1 MTGRFDADTDS
12 GSDSSDFLPLSVLS
26 ICRDANEFD
35 KVIREDSS
43 TKDGF
48 DELVAKDLDQNELAA
63 IGRSAR
69 IGVAGTTWTDAA
81 EFTSEPESYSE
92 DTSVPKSDSQFHRV
106 ATTDGDSWKLEQD
119 ELVKLLV
126 QEFGPLAG
134 EEEEEKLIF
143 EADAVMFSDVL
154 IVGVLHLTTH
164 RLTFHASL
172 LSARPDLP
180 PSQQIIKAGPVTIH
194 LPRFRKKRRVWLEL
208 THDMMCSY
216 ASSSPDDHIR
226 PLRSILLS
234 SIRDISLADPNNP
247 RTFQVSCGEDL
258 DLTGSVEFD
267 TEESAH
273 EWRKEVSGAI
283 FLQRHRKREVI
294 GSDFTGVNDGIRV
307 SYPLHKI
314 EKVKMVHHA
323 NKDFAVIQ
331 VEGLEQNEGQLYLG
345 PILPVPAWD
354 ALEDYINEAKHRVAA
369 SSTLSEAP
377 VVVDLGPLTFTQDP
391 QSLSSPTPPVDA
403 KEKMLRNALGLGEE
417 PDIWCTRARVFRRI
431 SCLGYF
437 VVSPHYAGFWGK
449 YLVKEDVKYRL
460 PMRII
465 VSASPLKERYIKIYG
480 LCLEIEGSPDLKF
493 QFKSQFDRDEVI
505 RRINTARARLA
516 SESSFGSTPTL
527 TSSVS
532 STPTSNSRPST
543 PQTASLS
550 SPPTSPAKSALD
562 AISPLERGTALLASA
577 GMRVPM
583 SSILS
588 MPKVINIESSTLI
601 GRPPMHFVC
610 LTIGSRG
617 DVQPYIALGVGL
629 KKEHHRV
636 TIVTHEEYR
645 PWIEGFGLEF
655 KQAGGD
661 PGALMKLSVENK
673 MFSPE
678 FFKQSLGNFRPWLD
692 QLLIDAWE
700 SCQGADVLLES
711 PSAMAGVHIAEALHI
726 PYFRT
731 FTMPWTK
738 TSEFPHAFLSPP
750 VDSPTFNSASY
761 VLFNNVMWAATSGQ
775 INRWRRNV
783 LKVGNTDMG
792 HLMQSKIV
800 FIYNFSQA
808 VVPKPLDW
816 GDSISISGY
825 WFLDNPDLGWEPPQ
839 SLLAW
844 MEKARSDGKPIVYI
858 GFGSITVPNP
868 NRVTSRIVE
877 AVLKSDV
884 RAIISKGWSARMSKT
899 DGKEPTIPPECYQ
912 LDKVPHDWLF
922 PQIDAALH
930 HGGAGTTGA
939 SLRAGIPTLI
949 KPWFGDQFF
958 WASRVQKLGAGLK
971 VSGLRVNE
979 LADALTKA
987 TTSRIMKEKAMIV
1000 GEKIRAEDGVRTAI
1014 RTIYTYIP
1022 RASRDRTLLK

>member
-1 MTGRFDADTDS
+1 MINPSFDTDNDS
-12 GSDSSDFLPLSVLS
+12 GSDDFLPPFILS

-35 KVIREDSS
+35 KVIRDDSS

-48 DELVAKDLDQNELAA
+48 NQLVAKDLDQDELAVV
-63 IGRSAR
+63 GRSAR
-69 IGVAGTTWTDAA
+69 LDVAGTTWTDA
-81 EFTSEPESYSE
+81 EFTSEPESYSD
-92 DTSVPKSDSQFHRV
+92 DTSIPKFDQFHRV
-106 ATTDGDSWKLEQD
+106 ATTDGDSWKLEED

-126 QEFGPLAG
+126 QEFGSLG
-134 EEEEEKLIF
+134 EEEEKLIF
-143 EADAVMFSDVL
+143 EADALMFNDVL

-172 LSARPDLP
+172 LSARPDLL
-180 PSQQIIKAGPVTIH
+180 PSQQVIKAGPVTVH
-194 LPRFRKKRRVWLEL
+194 LPRFHKKRRLWLEL
-208 THDMMCSY
+208 THDMMCTY
-216 ASSSPDDHIR
+216 SSSNPDDHLR

-234 SIRDISLADPNNP
+234 GIQGISLVDPNNP
-247 RTFQVSCGEDL
+247 RIFQVACGEDL
-258 DLTGSVEFD
+258 DVAGIVEFD
-267 TEESAH
+267 TEESAQ
-273 EWRKEVSGAI
+273 EWRKELTGAL
-283 FLQRHRKREVI
+283 FFQRHRRREAI
-294 GSDFTGVNDGIRV
+294 GSDFSDVNDGIRV

-314 EKVKMVHHA
+314 EKVKMIESF
-323 NKDFAVIQ
+323 NKDVAIIHVD
-331 VEGLEQNEGQLYLG
+331 GLEQNDGQLYLG
-345 PILPVPAWD
+345 PILRVPAWL
-354 ALEDYINEAKHRVAA
+354 ALEDHINEAKQRVAA
-369 SSTLSEAP
+369 LSTPPEAP
-377 VVVDLGPLTFTQDP
+377 VVVDLGPLTFAQDAQITKLP
-391 QSLSSPTPPVDA
+391 PTDA
-403 KEKMLRNALGLGEE
+403 KEKILRNALGLGEE
-417 PDIWCTRARVFRRI
+417 PEIWCTRARVFRKI

-437 VVSPHYAGFWGK
+437 VVSPHYIGFWGK
-449 YLVKEDVKYRL
+449 YVMKEDVKYRL
-460 PMRII
+460 PMRI
-465 VSASPLKERYIKIYG
+465 VNSASPITGKILKIHG
-480 LCLEIEGSPDLKF
+480 LCLEIEGSPNLKF
-493 QFKSQFDRDEVI
+493 QFKTQDIRDEVI
-505 RRINTARARLA
+505 RRINNSRALLL
-516 SESSFGSTPTL
+516 SESYI
-527 TSSVS
+527 S
-532 STPTSNSRPST
+532 STPALSTTSSSSPTSDSRPNT
-543 PQTASLS
+543 PQSSNFSLH
-550 SPPTSPAKSALD
+550 PTSPAKNALD

-577 GMRVPM
+577 GMKYPM
-583 SSILS
+583 STILS
-588 MPKVINIESSTLI
+588 LPKVINLESNILI
-601 GRPPMHFVC
+601 SRPSMHFVC

-645 PWIEGFGLEF
+645 EWIEGFGLEF

-678 FFKQSLGNFRPWLD
+678 FFKESLANFRPWLD
-692 QLLIDAWE
+692 QLLLDAWE

-775 INRWRRNV
+775 INRWRRHT
-783 LKVGNTDMG
+783 LKIGNTDMG
-792 HLMQSKIV
+792 HLAQSKVV

-816 GDSISISGY
+816 GDLISISGY
-825 WFLDNPDLGWEPPQ
+825 WFLDNPDLDWGPPE
-839 SLLAW
+839 SLITW
-844 MEKARSDGKPIVYI
+844 MEKAHEDGKPIVYI

-877 AVLKSDV
+877 AVLRSDV

-899 DGKEPTIPPECYQ
+899 DGKEPSMPPECYQ
-912 LDKVPHDWLF
+912 LDNVPHDWLF
-922 PQIDAALH
+922 PQIDAAFH

-939 SLRAGIPTLI
+939 SLRAGIPTII

-958 WASRVQKLGAGLK
+958 WASRVQKLGAGIK
-971 VSGLRVNE
+971 VSSLRVNE

-987 TTSRIMKEKAMIV
+987 TTSRIMKEKAMMV
-1000 GEKIRAEDGVRTAI
+1000 GEKIRAENGVRMAI
-1014 RTIYTYIP
+1014 RTIYTYTP